1 MESECNGLGFVSA
14 EKHDRL
20 NVRTGEYITRT
31 RASGDDVSTCSQS
44 CAKIVGTVL

>member
-1 MESECNGLGFVSA
+1 MESECNGFGFVSA
-14 EKHDRL
+14 GKHDRL
-20 NVRTGEYITRT
+20 NVHTGEYITRM